1 MVLIST
7 LGLFFKSWDKHI
19 NIKILDI
26 KESLLKKNFAE
37 KKIQIAGNKGTKC
50 FYDTNI
56 NLSKGYSSSGPV

>member
-37 KKIQIAGNKGTKC
+37 KKKFKLLVTKERNVFMIQT
-50 FYDTNI
+50 
-56 NLSKGYSSSGPV
+56 